1 MSPNSAILPKRITC
15 KEKIVIDFRRN
26 FFGCG
31 KTDNINYHHNENNR
45 GNLSIISIQLSTFM
59 APLVAIA
66 LSDIPVRKVHKPQS
80 ATNNRDSHTPA
91 MPTILQF
98 S

>member
-1 MSPNSAILPKRITC
+1 MSPKSAILPKKITH
-15 KEKIVIDFRRN
+15 KDKIIINFRRN
-26 FFGCG
+26 FFACG
-31 KTDNINYHHNENNR
+31 KIDNINYHHNENNR
-45 GNLSIISIQLSTFM
+45 GSLSIISIQLSTFM

-91 MPTILQF
+91 IPTILQF